1 MAKRVYVTGAQ
12 KDAAQM
18 LVERGAANGKPASD
32 AVKKIANA
40 KLAPVTERA
49 AATDIKRTS
58 GGGDVRRSDQGGM
71 FRRAIGRPAPDAT

>member
-1 MAKRVYVTGAQ
+1 MARKVYVTGAQ

-40 KLAPVTERA
+40 KSEPGVSARNVTSSRGE
-49 AATDIKRTS
+49 
-58 GGGDVRRSDQGGM
+58 VRRSGQSGG
-71 FRRAIGRPAPDAT
+71 FRQSTNRPVPEAT

>member
-18 LVERGAANGKPASD
+18 LVERGAANGTPASD

-40 KLAPVTERA
+40 KLAPAPDRS
-49 AATDIKRTS
+49 AATDIKGTS
-58 GGGDVRRSDQGGM
+58 GGRDLRKSDQGGM
-71 FRRAIGRPAPDAT
+71 LRRATGRPAPDAT